1 MGSPIFRKVVN
12 TGKSFGKIMNS
23 QPVST
28 ISKDLIAGGNIA
40 NKVLNNP
47 IVQSAAAAS
56 GPEGMALYG
65 AAKVGANTAIQ
76 TGQGIQRAKGVV
88 NASPFKPTYSS

>member
-47 IVQSAAAAS
+47 IVQSAAVAS

-88 NASPFKPTYSS
+88 NASPFKPTYAQ

>member
-12 TGKSFGKIMNS
+12 TGKSFGKIINS

-28 ISKDLIAGGNIA
+28 ISKDLIQGGNIA

-47 IVQSAAAAS
+47 AVAGLAAAS

-65 AAKVGANTAIQ
+65 AAKVGANTAVQ

-88 NASPFKPTYSS
+88 NATPFKPTYAQ

>member
-1 MGSPIFRKVVN
+1 MGSPIFRKITN

-28 ISKDLIAGGNIA
+28 ISKDLVVGGNIA

-47 IVQSAAAAS
+47 AVEGLAVAS

-65 AAKVGANTAIQ
+65 GAKLAATSAVK
-76 TGQGIQRAKGVV
+76 TGQGIQRAKQVV
-88 NASPFKPTYSS
+88 NATPFKPTYAQ